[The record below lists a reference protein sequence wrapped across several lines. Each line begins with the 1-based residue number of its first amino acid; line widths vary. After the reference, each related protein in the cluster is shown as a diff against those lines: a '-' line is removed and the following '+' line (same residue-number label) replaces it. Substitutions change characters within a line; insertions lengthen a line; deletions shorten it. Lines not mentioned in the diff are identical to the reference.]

1 MTNIIV
7 DALVSSH
14 AFLRRLFVV
23 LALCAAAPAFAA
35 DLQVSTYTWAPDP
48 VPNGATTQFSV
59 RVTNNGPG
67 SVGDA
72 VVTIAVSSRFRVD
85 PGNFPSYCAVS
96 GATGSQTLTC
106 NLPNLAQGDFNF
118 NYTATA
124 IAIGSANTVATISSA
139 IAGDANAANNS
150 LTVTPAVQIGANLRT
165 TKSDNLPGGTI
176 VAGGVINYSLN
187 VFNDGPDATN
197 AIRVTDNLPPA
208 TDLVYQAAS
217 GTNWSCSQSGV
228 QVVCNY
234 TGAAVIG
241 ALPPVTVTG
250 RVVAPTAGTITNNA
264 FASLTSALVLDPNG
278 ANNAAPPVVTQI
290 QPGSD
295 LRATKTMTQ
304 QNLVG
309 SNSTITIGIINDGPR
324 SISGATISDTIGS
337 YFTIGSPLPS
347 GCSVA
352 GQTVTCS
359 GGTLTAGQSRNFA
372 IPVTATTLTPG
383 TGTQTNTATIAL
395 PAGGADPVLA
405 NNSAS
410 QTYRVVPVF
419 ADLRLQSK
427 TKSPNPVAAN
437 GLVTSNITVRN
448 YGPSVLSYN
457 PAAPLR
463 VTDQVS
469 ADETYEAVDAAT
481 PGWSCS
487 QAALLITCQTTG
499 TGTLAVNADIALRLL
514 TRASATANANI
525 VNTACTG
532 STAGSA
538 ASPLDPTSADNPT
551 EQNDCSGGVGVR
563 ATTTETDLAIEK
575 YVSLNPAGPWTASS
589 ALTVPASANDVY
601 IRIVAR
607 NVGTASA
614 TAVVTDNI
622 ARLNETGFV
631 TPVALIDD
639 GNGSYAYNA
648 GQGRVTWTLDDMAPG
663 ATEELVFRIS
673 RPVNSGTVNNTA
685 TISSPNAID
694 VNNANNSA
702 TASYAITPLA
712 DISVT
717 GKSISPNPARVGVL
731 STYTISV
738 RNLGA
743 NPAQAVTLTDTI
755 DPDRFEL
762 VGSPATTKPSPAS
775 CSSNTTTGVVTCSL
789 GTFSRTE
796 NFQIT
801 QAVRPRFPFGGA
813 TTGFPIS
820 HTNTASVTT
829 TTEESDSANNHLNN
843 SFSVTHSVSAPDYDL
858 AITKLE
864 PGPEYDPRRFGE
876 ELVYDIRVTNFGPS
890 RATNVLV
897 TDTPQPPAGY
907 GMALAGFS
915 VNPADVPAN
924 FTRYTPPAPNCVTVA
939 AVVQCRLHGSDSA
952 ANYLDEQREVVFR
965 LRFTPTGPA
974 PAGNLTFTNSA
985 NIVALEQDNT
995 TVNQADAELANNT
1008 ATQQTTVIPSVDLEV
1023 VSKSRVTASPAS
1035 IGQPIDYDIVI
1046 RNNGISPIAQVRVT
1060 DTLPSGF
1067 TLVGTP
1073 SLVSSEGAASVGN
1086 IACTGTQTVVCIID
1100 GSFPPSGDR
1109 VTIRISAR
1117 ATDPYAGPFD
1127 SDRTNTASIAPGLDS
1142 GGQPL
1147 ARDPVDANNS
1157 KTAVAQIAQSSIAG
1171 TVFADD
1177 NLNNSVQPGEGIG
1190 SVTVTLT
1197 GTDNFGNAVTRS
1209 VQTTATGSFLFDRLP
1224 AGTYTLIETQPGS
1237 YLDFNETA
1245 GAAGGTVNN
1254 AGVGSGATFNTI
1266 GAITLPLDTDATGY
1280 LFQEIRAGSI
1290 EGTVFKD
1297 ANNNGVIDAGEQGV
1311 PAGEFPST
1319 PQIRLTGT
1327 DYAGQPVNLTTI
1339 VDGAGR
1345 YSFTNLAP
1353 SDAAGYTVTQL
1364 VQPTGLSDGIDSNGT
1379 GVTVA
1384 NSAGRTA
1391 PEDIRAGVL
1400 APAAAL
1406 TNRDFGEIPSSTLSG
1421 RIFFDP
1427 DQDAV
1432 RDPTEISY
1440 LAGALLRLTGTNDV
1454 GQTVDCSVTTTA
1466 SGEYGFPL
1474 DTDPNPACRVLRPGT
1489 YTLTETPPPGLTHTG
1504 AFIGTAS
1511 GTAGGTS
1518 GANTPV
1524 PGAGNTVVS
1533 NIVVAAGTIASNY
1546 DFGATGEGLGGYV
1559 YVDRNNNGARD
1570 NGEPGIAG
1578 VTITLSG
1585 QTAGGQDVCTL
1596 IADCTATTDVTGN
1609 YLFSNVP
1616 GSSPAGY
1623 TLREQAQASA
1633 PLNVFADG
1641 LDAAGDVAGD
1651 PRGAAGN
1658 DVITGIVLNAGD
1670 LGLNNAFGERGGSL
1684 SGAAYVDGNDD
1695 GVRQPGETVLAG
1707 IEVTLSGTTAGGQD
1721 ICVLRAALDPAM
1733 TCTTTTAADGS
1744 YRFDA
1749 LPGGNYTLTEAQPS
1763 LYADG
1768 RESAGTPAGSVDN
1781 GSFGAAPATNRI
1793 VAIPLGNGQDGTG
1806 YDFGERAITIS
1817 GRVYLDPERDGV
1829 DDNEQGIPGVTITLR
1844 RQDGSVAGTA
1854 TTVPDGSY
1862 RFENLPAG
1870 TYTVEETQPGG
1881 YGSSTPNSQSI
1892 NVTAGQN
1899 QEIDF
1904 GETDS
1909 SLAGS
1914 VFVDSNNDGIRQ
1926 PGERGIEGVTVRLTG
1941 TDGAG
1946 VTVDRTLTTDAS
1958 GNYRF
1963 ENVLGGTYAVAE
1975 TQPAGFGDGSET
1987 AGTSGGTVGADA
1999 ITAIALA
2006 PGLDA
2011 TDYVFG
2017 ELGQG
2022 QGGVVYVDLNE
2033 NGVQDPGEPGI
2044 AGVTVELRKPDGSIV
2059 ATTTT
2064 DPDGG
2069 YAFADV
2075 EAGEYL
2081 IVETQPGGYGN
2092 APENPSNR
2100 VPLTVGVGRPVTPI
2114 NFGETVGSIAGG
2126 VYNDSNDNGV
2136 RDPNEP
2142 VIVGVTVTL
2151 TGADA
2156 HGQPVTRTAV
2166 TGQDGN
2172 YVFTG
2177 VPGGTYQIVETQPE
2191 GYDDGKDSPGTAG
2204 GSAAGDTISAI
2215 TLGANEDATGYLFG
2229 ERGAGARIAGTVWFD
2244 RDHDRARDSGED
2256 VKADWTVELLLNGQ
2270 LAATTTTRA
2279 DGTYAFTGIAPG
2291 TGYQVRFR
2299 NPANNAVFGS
2309 ARTNETG
2316 ANITEGVI
2324 SPANPGGART
2334 EGGVLSGL
2342 TLKPGQEVAQQ
2353 SLPLDPAGVV
2363 YDSVR
2368 RVVVPGAIV
2377 AIAGPAGFDP
2387 ALHLLGGT
2395 SNVSQVVGGDGMYQF
2410 LLLAGAPAGTYSLAV
2425 TPPNGSYNPVQPST
2439 IIPPCAGPLT
2449 VGAAPDPMLVS
2460 AHNGAP
2466 PASALRGCAPG
2477 GDTTAYFLSFVLTP
2491 GVSANVL
2498 SNNIPI
2504 DPILEGAIEVTKTTP
2519 MVNVTRGGLVPYTVT
2534 ARNTLA
2540 GGLTGI
2546 TVTDRVPA
2554 GFRYREGSATVN
2566 GVPTEP
2572 VQAGRLLSWPGQNF
2586 AAAEEKTIKLILVVG
2601 AGVGEGEHVN
2611 QAYAVNPL
2619 VGTVVSNVADAT
2631 VRIMPDPDFDCT
2643 DILGKAFDDVNMNGV
2658 QDQGERGI
2666 PGVRLA
2672 SARGLLVTTDAQ
2684 GRYHITCPMIPNEDR
2699 GSNFILKLD
2708 QRTLPTGYRMTTV
2721 NPETVRLT
2729 RGKFATLNFGA
2740 ALGRVVRVDVNAT
2753 AFTGEQVGQAFL
2765 GEVDKLVARLA
2776 ERPSIL
2782 RIAYGASGEEK
2793 DLVRRRIAALRDA
2806 IEERWEQRR
2815 DRYRLVIEEETTTP
2829 AALAQGDVK

>member
-1 MTNIIV
+1 LIV
-7 DALVSSH
+7 EALVSGR
-14 AFLRRLFVV
+14 AFLRRFLVL
-23 LALCAAAPAFAA
+23 LALCAAAPALGA

-48 VPNGATTQFSV
+48 VPNGAATDFTI

-67 SVGDA
+67 SVADA
-72 VVTIAVSSRFRVD
+72 IVTIAVSSRFRVD
-85 PGNFPSYCAVS
+85 PGNVPSYCTTS

-106 NLPNLAQGDFNF
+106 ALPNLVQGDFTF
-118 NYTATA
+118 NYRATA
-124 IAIGSANTVATISSA
+124 IAVGSANTTATISSA
-139 IAGDANAANNS
+139 TAGDNNAANNS
-150 LTVTPAVQIGANLRT
+150 LTVTPAVQAGADLRV
-165 TKSDNLPGGTI
+165 TKTDNRPDGAI
-176 VAGGVINYSLN
+176 VAGGLISYTLTVI
-187 VFNDGPDATN
+187 NDGPDATN
-197 AIRVTDNLPPA
+197 AVRVTDNLPPA
-208 TDLVYQAAS
+208 SDFTFEAAS
-217 GTNWSCSQSGV
+217 GTNWSCSRSGV
-228 QVVCNY
+228 EVVCNY
-234 TGAAVIG
+234 NGAPVTG

-250 RVVAPTAGTITNNA
+250 RVVAATAGTITNEA
-264 FASLTSALVLDPNG
+264 FASLTSPLVLDP
-278 ANNAAPPVVTQI
+278 TQPNRAEAI
-290 QPGSD
+290 TQVQAGSD
-295 LRATKTMTQ
+295 LRATKSMTQ
-304 QNLVG
+304 QNLLG
-309 SNSTITIGIINDGPR
+309 SSSTITIGIVNDGPR
-324 SISGATISDTIGS
+324 TISGATVRDTIGS

-347 GCSVA
+347 GCSVS
-352 GQTVTCS
+352 GQTVTCN
-359 GGTLTAGQSRNFA
+359 GGTLSAGQSRSFA

-383 TGTQTNTATIAL
+383 AGSQTNTAEISL
-395 PAGGADPVLA
+395 PTGQADPDLT

-410 QTYRVVPVF
+410 QTYRIVPVF
-419 ADLRLQSK
+419 ADLRLQEK

-437 GLVTSNITVRN
+437 GLVTSTITVRN
-448 YGPSVLSYN
+448 YGPSASSYS

-463 VTDQVS
+463 ITDQVS
-469 ADETYEAVDAAT
+469 TDETYEAVHTDT

-487 QAALLITCQTTG
+487 QAALLITCETTG
-499 TGTLAVNADIALRLL
+499 TGTLAVNDNISLRLL
-514 TRASATANANI
+514 TRVSATANATI

-532 STAGSA
+532 STAGSGA
-538 ASPLDPTSADNPT
+538 TPLDPTSAENAS
-551 EQNDCSGGVGVR
+551 EENDCSGGVGVR

-575 YVSLNPAGPWTASS
+575 YVSLDPAGPWTASP
-589 ALTVPASANDVY
+589 ALDVPSNVNDVY
-601 IRIVAR
+601 VRIVAR
-607 NVGTASA
+607 NVGTATA
-614 TAVVTDNI
+614 TGVVTDDI

-631 TPVALIDD
+631 TPVTLIAD
-639 GNGSYAYNA
+639 GNGSYAYNG
-648 GQGRVTWTLDDMAPG
+648 GQGRVTWTITDMAPG

-685 TISSPNAID
+685 RISSPDAID
-694 VNNANNSA
+694 VNGANNNA
-702 TASYAITPLA
+702 TASYTIAPLA
-712 DISVT
+712 DIAVT
-717 GKSISPNPARVGVL
+717 GKTVAPNPVQVGVL

-755 DPDRFEL
+755 DPTRFEL
-762 VGSPATTKPSPAS
+762 VGAPTTTKPSPAA
-775 CSSNTTTGVVTCSL
+775 CSNNAATGTVTCNL
-789 GTFSRTE
+789 GTFNRNQ
-796 NFQIT
+796 NFQVS
-801 QAVRPRFPFGGA
+801 QEVRPRFPFGGA
-813 TTGFPIS
+813 TSGFPIS

-829 TTEESDSANNHLNN
+829 TTDESATANN
-843 SFSVTHSVSAPDYDL
+843 SFSVTHDVTAPTYDL
-858 AITKLE
+858 AITNLE
-864 PGPEYDPRRFGE
+864 PGAEYDPRRFGD
-876 ELVYDIRVTNFGPS
+876 ELVYDVRITNFGPS
-890 RATNVLV
+890 RASNVLV
-897 TDTPQPPAGY
+897 IDTPQPPAGY

-924 FTRYTPPAPNCVTVA
+924 FTRYAPPAPDCVTVGA
-939 AVVQCRLHGSDSA
+939 TVQCRLHGSDSA
-952 ANYLDEQREVVFR
+952 ANFLDGQREVVFR
-965 LRFTPTGPA
+965 LRFTPTGTA
-974 PAGNLTFTNSA
+974 PAGNLTFTNAA

-995 TVNQADAELANNT
+995 TVNQADAQLANNS
-1008 ATQQTTVIPSVDLEV
+1008 ATQQTTVTPSVDLEV
-1023 VSKSRVTASPAS
+1023 VSKTRVTASPAS
-1035 IGQPIDYDIVI
+1035 VNQPIDYDIVV
-1046 RNNGISPIAQVRVT
+1046 RNNGVSPIAQVRVT
-1060 DTLPSGF
+1060 DALPSGF
-1067 TLVGTP
+1067 TLAGTP
-1073 SLVSSEGAASVGN
+1073 SVLSTEGAASVNGLS
-1086 IACTGTQTVVCIID
+1086 CTGTQTIVCTVD

-1109 VTIRISAR
+1109 VTLRISAR
-1117 ATDPYAGPFD
+1117 AADPYTGPFD
-1127 SDRTNTASIAPGLDS
+1127 ADRTNTASIAPGLDA

-1157 KTAVAQIAQSSIAG
+1157 KTAAAQIAQSSIAG

-1177 NLNNSVQPGEGIG
+1177 NLDNSVQAGEGIG
-1190 SVTVTLT
+1190 SVTITLT
-1197 GTDNFGNAVTRS
+1197 GTDNFGNSVTRS
-1209 VQTTATGSFLFDRLP
+1209 IQTTANGNFLFDRLP
-1224 AGTYTLIETQPGS
+1224 AGTYTVVETQPGT

-1245 GAAGGTVNN
+1245 GTAGGTVNN
-1254 AGVGSGATFNTI
+1254 GGVGSDATFNTI
-1266 GAITLPLDTDATGY
+1266 GAITLPLATDATGY

-1311 PAGEFPST
+1311 PPGEFPAT
-1319 PQIRLTGT
+1319 PHIELTGT
-1327 DYAGQPVNLTTI
+1327 DYAGQSVNLTTT
-1339 VDGAGR
+1339 VDGNGH

-1353 SDAAGYTVTQL
+1353 SDSAGYTVTQRI
-1364 VQPTGLSDGIDSNGT
+1364 QPTNLSDGIDSNGA
-1379 GVTVA
+1379 GVAVA

-1391 PEDIRAGVL
+1391 PEEILVGIL

-1406 TNRDFGEIPSSTLSG
+1406 TNRNFGEIPTSTLSG

-1427 DQDAV
+1427 DQDAM
-1432 RDPTEISY
+1432 RDPSEISY

-1454 GQTVDCSVTTTA
+1454 GQSVDCSVTTSA
-1466 SGEYGFPL
+1466 NGEYSFPL
-1474 DTDPNPACRVLRPGT
+1474 DSDPNPACRVLRPGT
-1489 YTLTETPPPGLTHTG
+1489 YTITETPPPGLTHTG
-1504 AFIGTAS
+1504 AFIGS
-1511 GTAGGTS
+1511 AGGSAGGIS
-1518 GANTPV
+1518 GANTPA
-1524 PGAGNTVVS
+1524 PGTGNTVVS
-1533 NIVVAAGTIASNY
+1533 GIVIAAGTTASNY

-1559 YVDRNNNGARD
+1559 YIDRNNNGVRD
-1570 NGEPGIAG
+1570 SGEPGIAG

-1585 QTAGGQDVCTL
+1585 QTAGGQDVCAL
-1596 IADCTATTDVTGN
+1596 IASCTTVTDAAGN
-1609 YLFSNVP
+1609 YLFANVP

-1623 TLREQAQASA
+1623 TLQEQAQATA
-1633 PLNVFADG
+1633 PLNAFADG
-1641 LDAAGDVAGD
+1641 RDAAGDVAGD
-1651 PRGAAGN
+1651 PRGTAAQ
-1658 DVITGIVLNAGD
+1658 DDRITGIVLNAGD
-1670 LGLNNAFGERGGSL
+1670 LGLNNGFGERGGSL
-1684 SGAAYVDGNDD
+1684 SGAAYIDGNDD
-1695 GVRQPGETVLAG
+1695 GVRQAGETALAG
-1707 IEVTLSGTTAGGQD
+1707 IEVTLSGTTLDGQD
-1721 ICVLRAALDPAM
+1721 ICTLRASLDPALN
-1733 TCTTTTAADGS
+1733 CTATTAADGS

-1749 LPGGNYTLTEAQPS
+1749 LPSGNYTLTETQPS

-1768 RESAGTPAGSVDN
+1768 RESAGTPAGTVEN
-1781 GSFGAAPATNRI
+1781 GSFGATAATNRI
-1793 VAIPLGNGQDGTG
+1793 ASIPLGAGQDGTG

-1829 DDNEQGIPGVTITLR
+1829 DNDEKGIPGVTITLR

-1854 TTVPDGSY
+1854 TTGPDGSY

-1870 TYTVEETQPGG
+1870 TYVVEETQPGG
-1881 YGSSTPNSQSI
+1881 YGSSTPDSRSI

-1899 QEIDF
+1899 QAIDF

-1914 VFVDSNNDGIRQ
+1914 VFVDSNNDGVRQ
-1926 PGERGIEGVTVRLTG
+1926 PGERGIEGVSVRLTG

-1946 VTVDRTLTTDAS
+1946 ASVDRTLTTDAS
-1958 GNYRF
+1958 GNYHF
-1963 ENVLGGTYAVAE
+1963 ANVLGGTYAVTE
-1975 TQPAGFGDGSET
+1975 TQPAGFSDGSES
-1987 AGTSGGTVGADA
+1987 AGTSGGTVGSDA

-2006 PGLDA
+2006 AGIDA

-2022 QGGVVYVDLNE
+2022 QGGVVYVDHNK

-2044 AGVTVELRKPDGSIV
+2044 PGVTIELQKPDGTV
-2059 ATTTT
+2059 VTTTT
-2064 DPDGG
+2064 TGPDGG
-2069 YAFADV
+2069 YNFV
-2075 EAGEYL
+2075 NIEAGDYM

-2092 APENPSNR
+2092 GPENSGNR
-2100 VPLTVGVGRPVTPI
+2100 VPLTVAVGRPVTAI
-2114 NFGETVGSIAGG
+2114 NFGETVGSVAGG

-2142 VIVGVTVTL
+2142 VIAGVTVTL
-2151 TGADA
+2151 SGTDA

-2166 TGQDGN
+2166 TAEDGS
-2172 YVFTG
+2172 YLFTG
-2177 VPGGTYQIVETQPE
+2177 VPGGTYQIVENQPE
-2191 GYDDGKDSPGTAG
+2191 GYDDGKDTAGTAG
-2204 GSAAGDTISAI
+2204 GAAAGDTISAI
-2215 TLGANEDATGYLFG
+2215 ALGANEDATGYFFG
-2229 ERGAGARIAGTVWFD
+2229 ERGAGARITGTVWFD
-2244 RDHDRARDSGED
+2244 RDHDRALDSGED
-2256 VKADWTVELLLNGQ
+2256 VKADWTVELLLAGQ
-2270 LAATTTTRA
+2270 LVATTTTGA
-2279 DGTYAFTGIAPG
+2279 DGSYAFTGIAPG
-2291 TGYQVRFR
+2291 TGYQLRFR

-2316 ANITEGVI
+2316 AAIADGVI

-2368 RVVVPGAIV
+2368 RVVVPSAVV
-2377 AIAGPAGFDP
+2377 AITGPAGFDP

-2395 SNVSQVVGGDGMYQF
+2395 ANASQVVGGDGMYQF
-2410 LLLAGAPAGTYSLAV
+2410 LLLAGAPTGTYTLAV

-2449 VGAAPDPMLVS
+2449 VGATPDPMLVS
-2460 AHNGAP
+2460 SHNGAP

-2491 GVSANVL
+2491 GASANFL
-2498 SNNIPI
+2498 NNNIPI

-2519 MVNVTRGGLVPYTVT
+2519 MVNVTRGGLIPYTVT

-2572 VQAGRLLSWPGQNF
+2572 VQSGRLLSWPGQNF

-2611 QAYAVNPL
+2611 QAFAVNPL

-2643 DILGKAFDDVNMNGV
+2643 DILGKVFDDVNMNGV
-2658 QDQGERGI
+2658 QDQGERGL
-2666 PGVRLA
+2666 PGIRLA

-2753 AFTGEQVGQAFL
+2753 AFEGEKVDQTFL
-2765 GEVDKLVARLA
+2765 GEIDKLVATLA
-2776 ERPSIL
+2776 EKPSIL
-2782 RIAYGASGEEK
+2782 RLAYGARDEDER
-2793 DLVRRRIAALRDA
+2793 LVRRRLAALREA
-2806 IEERWEQRR
+2806 VEERWRERE
-2815 DRYRLVIEEETTTP
+2815 DRYRLVIEEETTIP